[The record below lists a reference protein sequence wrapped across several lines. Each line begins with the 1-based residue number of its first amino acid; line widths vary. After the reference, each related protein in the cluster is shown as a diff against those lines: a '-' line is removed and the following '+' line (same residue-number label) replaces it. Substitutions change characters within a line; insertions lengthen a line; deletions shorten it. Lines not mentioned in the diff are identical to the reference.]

1 MKKLSFSNVMLWVG
15 LAFIYLPMLIMVIYS
30 FNASKLVTV
39 WGGWSIKWYAG
50 LLDNSQLMGSV
61 GRSLEIALYTAVA
74 AVALGT
80 LAAFVLTRVTR
91 FKGRTLFGGLVT
103 APLVMPEVITGLS
116 LLLLF
121 VAMAQ
126 LIGWPQERGIVTI
139 WIAHTTFCSAYVAVV
154 VSARLRELDLSIEEA
169 AMDLGAKPW
178 KVFFLITIP
187 MIAPSLA
194 AGGMMSFALSL
205 DDLVL
210 ASFVS
215 GPGSTTLPMEVFS
228 AVRLGVNS
236 DEDLLGG
243 FVEHA
248 FIAGKAIV
256 HPLPRGGVAPE
267 GWNPLFAE
275 KVRDVVLNGVSV
287 FSLADAHRAGARMLA
302 EGPVRAKL
310 AEACGGL
317 GQYVAHD
324 LDELDAWLGGLEERQ
339 LAQGLVLEANLES
352 IVTHSVGQLR
362 VNGFLLSYHGHQHQ
376 TRNARGELVYAGSD
390 LLVARGGYAELL
402 ALDLAREVRQAIE
415 YARIFD
421 TAAAIFFPGCFA
433 SRRNYDI
440 AQGRD
445 GNGRERFGVLEQSWR
460 VGGASSAEIA
470 ALEAFRADPGL
481 PAVRAASFEI
491 HEDKRLP
498 DNSRV
503 IYRGP
508 DEHGDFLLKYAMT
521 GEA

>member
-1 MKKLSFSNVMLWVG
+1 MKRFSFSNVMLWVG
-15 LAFIYLPMLIMVIYS
+15 LLFIYLPMLIMVIYS

-39 WGGWSIKWYAG
+39 WGGWSVKWYVG

-61 GRSLEIALYTAVA
+61 MRSLEIALYTAVA

-126 LIGWPQERGIVTI
+126 LIGWPAERGLMTI

-228 AVRLGVNS
+228 AVRLGVKPEINAIAS
-236 DEDLLGG
+236 LILLTVSI
-243 FVEHA
+243 FT
-248 FIAGKAIV
+248 F
-256 HPLPRGGVAPE
+256 
-267 GWNPLFAE
+267 FAWYFA
-275 KVRDVVLNGVSV
+275 R
-287 FSLADAHRAGARMLA
+287 RA
-302 EGPVRAKL
+302 
-310 AEACGGL
+310 
-317 GQYVAHD
+317 
-324 LDELDAWLGGLEERQ
+324 EERRKRAIQ
-339 LAQGLVLEANLES
+339 QAMESMAEEATSSNWKPAQ
-352 IVTHSVGQLR
+352 
-362 VNGFLLSYHGHQHQ
+362 
-376 TRNARGELVYAGSD
+376 
-390 LLVARGGYAELL
+390 
-402 ALDLAREVRQAIE
+402 
-415 YARIFD
+415 
-421 TAAAIFFPGCFA
+421 
-433 SRRNYDI
+433 
-440 AQGRD
+440 
-445 GNGRERFGVLEQSWR
+445 
-460 VGGASSAEIA
+460 
-470 ALEAFRADPGL
+470 
-481 PAVRAASFEI
+481 PA
-491 HEDKRLP
+491 
-498 DNSRV
+498 
-503 IYRGP
+503 
-508 DEHGDFLLKYAMT
+508 
-521 GEA
+521 